1 MMGDSYM
8 KKRIRNWFTLTV
20 KKRLIAAL
28 LLFLIVPSITVGWLS
43 YQKAADQVKMEIIRS
58 AQAKTEMLSLQIN
71 QMLDM
76 EKDNA
81 AQMAAGITS
90 NDIINKSPALQRQ
103 MDRMSQNHKELGVLT
118 AGAEDGSWMK
128 SPDPGEQIYDPRE
141 RSWYTMG
148 MSQDEPVIS
157 DTFQSATTGEWV
169 VTAAAKLADG
179 KGVFGANVSLN
190 HLKESVDQIRIGKEG
205 KLYMLDNGVNSCST
219 IILNPVH
226 SRINLTSMRCIRR
239 KVER

>member
-1 MMGDSYM
+1 
-8 KKRIRNWFTLTV
+8 
-20 KKRLIAAL
+20 
-28 LLFLIVPSITVGWLS
+28 
-43 YQKAADQVKMEIIRS
+43 
-58 AQAKTEMLSLQIN
+58 
-71 QMLDM
+71 
-76 EKDNA
+76 
-81 AQMAAGITS
+81 
-90 NDIINKSPALQRQ
+90 
-103 MDRMSQNHKELGVLT
+103 
-118 AGAEDGSWMK
+118 MK

-190 HLKESVDQIRIGKEG
+190 HLKESVDQIRIGNEG

-219 IILNPVH
+219 TILNPVH

>member
-1 MMGDSYM
+1 M

-28 LLFLIVPSITVGWLS
+28 LLFLVVPSITVGWLS
-43 YQKAADQVKMEIIRS
+43 YQKAADQVKLEIIRS

-71 QMLDM
+71 QMLEM

-90 NDIINKSPALQRQ
+90 NDIINQSPALQRQ

-128 SPDPGEQIYDPRE
+128 SPESEEQNYDPRE
-141 RSWYTMG
+141 RSWYKMG

-157 DTFQSATTGEWV
+157 DTFQSASTGEWV

-219 IILNPVH
+219 TILNPAH
-226 SRINLTSMRCIRR
+226 SRMKAILMRCIRK
-239 KVER
+239 KVGP

>member
-81 AQMAAGITS
+81 GS
-90 NDIINKSPALQRQ
+90 
-103 MDRMSQNHKELGVLT
+103 
-118 AGAEDGSWMK
+118 DGCGYYFK
-128 SPDPGEQIYDPRE
+128 RY
-141 RSWYTMG
+141 Y
-148 MSQDEPVIS
+148 
-157 DTFQSATTGEWV
+157 
-169 VTAAAKLADG
+169 
-179 KGVFGANVSLN
+179 
-190 HLKESVDQIRIGKEG
+190 
-205 KLYMLDNGVNSCST
+205 Y
-219 IILNPVH
+219 
-226 SRINLTSMRCIRR
+226 
-239 KVER
+239 

>member
-1 MMGDSYM
+1 M

-20 KKRLIAAL
+20 KKRLVAAL

-43 YQKAADQVKMEIIRS
+43 YQKAADQVRMEIIRS

-81 AQMAAGITS
+81 AQMAAGMTS

-128 SPDPGEQIYDPRE
+128 SPQSEEQNYDPRE
-141 RSWYTMG
+141 RSWYKMG
-148 MSQDEPVIS
+148 MSQDGPVIS
-157 DTFQSATTGEWV
+157 DTFQSASTG
-169 VTAAAKLADG
+169 
-179 KGVFGANVSLN
+179 
-190 HLKESVDQIRIGKEG
+190 
-205 KLYMLDNGVNSCST
+205 NG
-219 IILNPVH
+219 L
-226 SRINLTSMRCIRR
+226 
-239 KVER
+239 

>member
-1 MMGDSYM
+1 MVYFN
-8 KKRIRNWFTLTV
+8 R

-128 SPDPGEQIYDPRE
+128 SPDPGN
-141 RSWYTMG
+141 RSMIR
-148 MSQDEPVIS
+148 V
-157 DTFQSATTGEWV
+157 
-169 VTAAAKLADG
+169 
-179 KGVFGANVSLN
+179 NV
-190 HLKESVDQIRIGKEG
+190 HGIRWAC
-205 KLYMLDNGVNSCST
+205 LRT
-219 IILNPVH
+219 
-226 SRINLTSMRCIRR
+226 NL
-239 KVER
+239 

>member
-1 MMGDSYM
+1 MVYFN
-8 KKRIRNWFTLTV
+8 R

-43 YQKAADQVKMEIIRS
+43 YQKAADQVKQEIIRS

-81 AQMAAGITS
+81 AQMAAGMTS

-103 MDRMSQNHKELGVLT
+103 MDRMSQSHKELGVLT

-128 SPDPGEQIYDPRE
+128 SPESEEQNYDPRE

-157 DTFQSATTGEWV
+157 DTFQSASTGEWV
-169 VTAAAKLADG
+169 VTAAVKLADG

-190 HLKESVDQIRIGKEG
+190 HLKESVDQIRIGKAG

-219 IILNPVH
+219 TILNPVH
-226 SRINLTSMRCIRR
+226 SRMKATLMRCIRR